1 MNEPTPK
8 RGRGRPTGSTKF
20 RGPAARGAE
29 ACADNVRLRLLV
41 LSIVARRLP
50 VAFRFIDADVLK
62 RLEADL
68 DREIGRALLE
78 VKHAPR

>member
-1 MNEPTPK
+1 
-8 RGRGRPTGSTKF
+8 
-20 RGPAARGAE
+20 
-29 ACADNVRLRLLV
+29 
-41 LSIVARRLP
+41 
-50 VAFRFIDADVLK
+50 VLK